1 MSADLRDGPLAGIR
15 VIEVGQYGSA
25 PLASM
30 LLADFGADVI
40 KVEPPQGDLYRGMPP
55 MKDGESLYFAGVN
68 RNKRGV
74 ALDLKSAEGRDA
86 LLAILHKADV
96 LIENLRPGVM
106 ARLGLGPKT
115 LLETHPHL
123 VFCSI
128 SGYGQDGPIHQE
140 GAYDLIIQG
149 YSGMMAATGEAT
161 GEPAKLV
168 PAVPD
173 VLSAQQAAFSI
184 LAALRA
190 REVTGRGQHID
201 IALLDVSLYAHTL
214 IYLPGLFGTGSAPQ
228 RLGSAHPEFFPNQ
241 AFQAADGKWLNSG
254 ASDQRMWRGFC
265 KALDRADLTDDPR
278 FATNAD
284 RSANRDELIALLRPI
299 FKTRDRA
306 DWLVRLREH
315 NVPASPINDL
325 AEAMASPQAQHRN
338 MHRKVAHP
346 TLGEMD
352 TVGLPAVFSRTP
364 GSVRRPPPQLGEH
377 TEDVLREA
385 GLDVAARARLTGRA
399 D

>member
-1 MSADLRDGPLAGIR
+1 VSADLRDGPLAGIR
-15 VIEVGQYGSA
+15 VVEVGQYGSA

-55 MKDGESLYFAGVN
+55 IKDGESLYFAGVN
-68 RNKRGV
+68 RNKRGI
-74 ALDLKSAEGRDA
+74 ALDLKSDAGRDA
-86 LLAILHKADV
+86 LLAVLKTADV
-96 LIENLRPGVM
+96 IIENLRPGVM
-106 ARLGLGPKT
+106 ARLGIGPKT

-149 YSGMMAATGEAT
+149 YSGMMAATGDPD
-161 GEPAKLV
+161 GEPVKLV

-190 REVTGRGQHID
+190 RDATGRGQHID
-201 IALLDVSLYAHTL
+201 IALLDVSLYALTL
-214 IYLPGLFGTGSAPQ
+214 IYLPGLFGTGAAPQ

-241 AFQAADGKWLNSG
+241 AFQAGDGKWLNSG

-265 KALDRADLTDDPR
+265 QALERTDLTDDPR

-284 RSANRDELIALLRPI
+284 RSTNRAELIALLRPI
-299 FKTRDRA
+299 FRTRSRA
-306 DWLVRLREH
+306 DWLTVLREN
-315 NVPASPINDL
+315 NVPSSAINDA

-338 MHRKVAHP
+338 MHRRIPHP

-352 TVGLPAVFSRTP
+352 MVGLPAILSATP
-364 GSVRRPPPQLGEH
+364 GSVRLPPPRLGEH
-377 TEDVLREA
+377 TAEVLREA
-385 GLDVAARARLTGRA
+385 GIDDEAIARLTQPT

>member
-1 MSADLRDGPLAGIR
+1 MSASLRDGPLAGIR
-15 VIEVGQYGSA
+15 VVEVGQYGSA
-25 PLASM
+25 PLATM

-55 MKDGESLYFAGVN
+55 IKDGESLYFAGVN
-68 RNKRGV
+68 RNKRGI
-74 ALDLKSAEGRDA
+74 ALDLKTDDGRDA
-86 LLAILHKADV
+86 LLAVLKTADV
-96 LIENLRPGVM
+96 IIENLRPGVM

-115 LLETHPHL
+115 LLESHPHL

-149 YSGMMAATGEAT
+149 YSGMMATTGDPD
-161 GEPAKLV
+161 GEPVKLV

-190 REVTGRGQHID
+190 REATGRGQHID
-201 IALLDVSLYAHTL
+201 IALLDVSLYAMTL
-214 IYLPGLFGTGSAPQ
+214 IYLPGLFGTGAAPQ

-241 AFQAADGKWLNSG
+241 AFQAGDGKWLNSG

-265 KALDRADLTDDPR
+265 KALERTDLTDHPH

-284 RSANRDELIALLRPI
+284 RRANRDELIALLRPI
-299 FKTRDRA
+299 FKTRSRA
-306 DWLVRLREH
+306 DWLAVLREN
-315 NVPASPINDL
+315 NVPSSAINDV

-338 MHRKVAHP
+338 MHRKIPHP
-346 TLGEMD
+346 VLGEMD
-352 TVGLPAVFSRTP
+352 MVGLPAIFSATP
-364 GSVRRPPPQLGEH
+364 GSVRLPPPQLGEH
-377 TEDVLREA
+377 TEAVLREA
-385 GLDVAARARLTGRA
+385 GLDDEAIARLTQPT

>member
-1 MSADLRDGPLAGIR
+1 MSGNLRCGPLDGIR
-15 VIEVGQYGSA
+15 VVEVGQYGSA

-55 MKDGESLYFAGVN
+55 IEKGESHYFAGVN
-68 RNKRGV
+68 RNKRGIT
-74 ALDLKSAEGRDA
+74 LDLKSDDGREA
-86 LLAILHKADV
+86 LLAVLKTADV
-96 LIENLRPGVM
+96 IIENLRPGVM
-106 ARLGLGPKT
+106 ARLGIGPKT
-115 LLETHPHL
+115 LLESHPHL

-149 YSGMMAATGEAT
+149 YSGMMASTGDAD
-161 GEPAKLV
+161 GEPVKLV

-190 REVTGRGQHID
+190 REMTGRGQHID
-201 IALLDVSLYAHTL
+201 IALLDVSLYAQTL
-214 IYLPGLFGTGSAPQ
+214 IYLPGLFGTGTAPQ

-241 AFQAADGKWLNSG
+241 AFQAGDGKWLNSG

-265 KALDRADLTDDPR
+265 KALERTDLTDDPR

-284 RSANRDELIALLRPI
+284 RRANRVELIALLRPI
-299 FKTRDRA
+299 FKTRSRA
-306 DWLVRLREH
+306 DWLTVLREN
-315 NVPASPINDL
+315 NVPSSPINDL
-325 AEAMASPQAQHRN
+325 ADAMASAQAQHRN
-338 MHRKVAHP
+338 MHRKIPHP
-346 TLGEMD
+346 VLGEMS
-352 TVGLPAVFSRTP
+352 TVGLPAVFSGTP
-364 GSVRRPPPQLGEH
+364 GSVRLPPPQLGEH
-377 TEDVLREA
+377 TADVLREA
-385 GLDVAARARLTGRA
+385 GLDDAAIARLTRPT